1 MTTRSLI
8 LLVTLALGCTEA
20 PSPIPPGATIVT
32 FGAAISRTGSSAVDT
47 WGNAFQLAADDVNQ
61 GLAEAG
67 YPTGPFWFRTV
78 ISDSMNRADV
88 AVEKT
93 QRMLGTDQIKMVL
106 TGTSADALALLA
118 LNHNP
123 DLSPMNIPVVCVACS
138 SPSHHNP
145 NETNANPALQAAYR
159 NIGNWHFGLSMSS
172 LPQSRVLARIIEG
185 MENGGDVN
193 RDGKLKVAT
202 VHIDDTFG
210 RGFAGAL
217 RDTIL
222 TARPDA
228 IVEQLSHPA
237 RNDLLN
243 DFALWSETVRR
254 MCDDR
259 TGEALDVEPDVILEI
274 TFPQFSL
281 ALFKAYA
288 ASRCTVPFLHTHSM
302 REKTVLLQ
310 IGRGLEGHEGTSYL
324 PLDGE
329 SGRRFEER
337 FLKTVG
343 LSRQSQWDG
352 HVYDG
357 YVLTALATLI
367 AAREHGRGELTGE
380 RIRDAFAQVNVK
392 DGEVIRP
399 GPDEIA
405 RAAAHIARG
414 EPINYEGASGSC
426 DFDGNGRALNR
437 ISHWR
442 VNKQVASD
450 VAVYDCPKDPMV
462 CPRVE

>member
-1 MTTRSLI
+1 MTRKLI
-8 LLVTLALGCTEA
+8 LSLALALACTEE
-20 PSPIPPGATIVT
+20 PSPIPPGATVVT

-61 GLAEAG
+61 GLASAG
-67 YPTGPFWFRTV
+67 YPTGPFWFKTV
-78 ISDSMNRADV
+78 ISDSMNRAAI
-88 AVEKT
+88 AVNKT
-93 QRMLGTDQIKMVL
+93 ERMVGTDQIKMVL
-106 TGTSADALALLA
+106 VGTSADAAALLA
-118 LNHNP
+118 LNHDP
-123 DLSPMNIPVVCVACS
+123 RFSPMNIPVVCVACS

-145 NETNANPALQAAYR
+145 QENNSDPAVQAAYR
-159 NIGNWHFGLSMSS
+159 NVGGWHFGLSMSS

-193 RDGKLKVAT
+193 RDGKLKVST
-202 VHIDDTFG
+202 VHIDDPFG

-217 RDTIL
+217 RDTL
-222 TARPDA
+222 LKARPDA

-237 RNDLLN
+237 NNDLLN

-259 TGEALDVEPDVILEI
+259 SGETIDVAPDVILEI

-288 ASRCTVPFLHTHSM
+288 SGRCSVPFLHTHSM

-310 IGRGLEGHEGTSYL
+310 IGRSLEGHEGTSYL

-357 YVLTALATLI
+357 YVITALATLI
-367 AAREHGRGELTGE
+367 AAREHGRNELTGE
-380 RIRDAFAQVNVK
+380 RIRDAFKQVNVK
-392 DGEVIRP
+392 GGEVIRP
-399 GPDEIA
+399 GPDELA
-405 RAAAHIARG
+405 RAVGRIARG
-414 EPINYEGASGSC
+414 EAIDYEGASGSC

-442 VNKQVASD
+442 VSKQVASD
-450 VAVYDCPKDPMV
+450 LAVYDCPKDPTV
-462 CPRVE
+462 CPRVP